1 MNSKKTMNPVP
12 VLVLLAIF
20 AVAHALSEPT
30 IDRVTF
36 SGDLPV
42 SGKSLLRGSG
52 LHEGV
57 SIFMVSSNQVRDAVA
72 SNLKAEGY
80 LDCSVGVVW
89 PRWGGEAYEVKIN
102 VIPGRQ
108 SIRGGFVFTG
118 DTTLSVGELTSL
130 CPIEFGAPIS
140 PVDTASFTSAI
151 TGSYA
156 NLGYLRAQVDLQLE
170 AFSEDTSDNHR
181 NLQLSVSSGS
191 RCYLGGITVT
201 GLVDVR
207 RQVVLREFDV
217 NRGEPLNMKKM
228 REGLS
233 ALYSLGLFSNVQID
247 YNGISQGLDTIDVVV
262 NVTEQDYIEVDF
274 ASGYISPE
282 AVFGSVY
289 WKRPNIMGNNQMLR
303 LGGTYTR
310 YIASDNSGNEFEP
323 QIVYEEPWFLSTRW
337 TAQLKL
343 DYYYLQ
349 RVNQEERSYGG
360 ELNLSRKFR
369 SIWRFTTGYR
379 IERLRYRSTQE
390 DSSEVVQD
398 WINSARINAGFTR
411 DSRMPLMNPVR
422 GSWFKIAGSIS
433 GGIAG
438 GNLDI
443 YTANSEYRLFLP
455 LTGSFVMAGRAAGSV
470 ANGYS
475 GNTSIPP
482 NDRFY
487 LGGGTTVRGYGF
499 QTLGP
504 EDSEGNPLG
513 GNVMVLG
520 NVEARFD
527 VIGNFGAVLFCDAGG
542 IWTEVQQISTGTA
555 GFGIG
560 AGIRYNTL
568 VGPIRLDYGF
578 APTWENS
585 LKRGKV
591 YFAIG
596 QAF

>member
-1 MNSKKTMNPVP
+1 MNSKKSTILVP
-12 VLVLLAIF
+12 VLVLLTLCTA
-20 AVAHALSEPT
+20 AQALSEPT
-30 IDRVTF
+30 IDTVTF
-36 SGDLPV
+36 SGNLPV
-42 SGKSLLRGSG
+42 SGNSLLRGSG
-52 LHEGV
+52 LHRGV
-57 SIFMVSSNQVRDAVA
+57 AIFMVSSNQVRDAVA
-72 SNLKAEGY
+72 SNLRALGY
-80 LDCSVGVVW
+80 LDCLVNVDW
-89 PRWGGEAYEVKIN
+89 PRWEAETYEVKIS
-102 VIPGRQ
+102 VFPGRQ
-108 SIRGGFVFTG
+108 SLRGGFVFFG
-118 DTTLSVGELTSL
+118 DTTLSVSEMTDL
-130 CPIEFGAPIS
+130 CPVDFGAPLS
-140 PVDTASFTSAI
+140 PADTASFSAAI
-151 TGSYA
+151 LAGYA
-156 NLGYLRAQVDLQLE
+156 NLGYLRAQLDLQLE
-170 AFSEDTSDNHR
+170 AFSEDTLDNHR
-181 NLQLSVSSGS
+181 NLQLAVSSGS
-191 RCYLGGITVT
+191 RCYLGEIKVT

-207 RQVVLREFDV
+207 RQVVLREFDID
-217 NRGEPLNMKKM
+217 RGDPLNLKKM

-247 YNGISQGLDTIDVVV
+247 YNGISQGLDTVDVVV

-282 AVFGSVY
+282 AVFGSVF

-303 LGGTYTR
+303 LGGTCTR

-337 TAQLKL
+337 KAQLKL

-369 SIWRFTTGYR
+369 NIWRFTTGYR
-379 IERLRYRSTQE
+379 IERLRYRSTEE

-443 YTANSEYRLFLP
+443 YTMNSEYRLFLP
-455 LTGSFVMAGRAAGSV
+455 LSSSFVVAGRVAGSV
-470 ANGYS
+470 AHGYS

-487 LGGGTTVRGYGF
+487 LGGGTTVRGYDF

-504 EDSEGNPLG
+504 EDREGNPLG

>member
-89 PRWGGEAYEVKIN
+89 PRWGVEAYEVKIN

-527 VIGNFGAVLFCDAGG
+527 VIGNLGAVLFCDAGG

>member
-1 MNSKKTMNPVP
+1 MNNKKSTIPVP
-12 VLVLLAIF
+12 VLVLLMLCA
-20 AVAHALSEPT
+20 AAHALSEPT
-30 IDRVTF
+30 IDTVSF
-36 SGDLPV
+36 SGNLPV
-42 SGKSLLRGSG
+42 SGNSLLRGSG

-72 SNLKAEGY
+72 SNLRALGY
-80 LDCSVGVVW
+80 LDCQVNVNW
-89 PRWGGEAYEVKIN
+89 PRWEAETYEVTIN
-102 VIPGRQ
+102 VFPGRQ
-108 SIRGGFVFTG
+108 SLRGEVVFIG
-118 DTTLSVGELTSL
+118 DTTLSVSEMTDL
-130 CPIEFGAPIS
+130 CPVDYGAPLS
-140 PVDTASFTSAI
+140 PADTASFSAAI
-151 TGSYA
+151 LAGYA
-156 NLGYLRAQVDLQLE
+156 NLGYLRARVDLQLE
-170 AFSEDTSDNHR
+170 SFPEDTSDNHR
-181 NLQLSVSSGS
+181 NLQLVINSGS
-191 RCYLGGITVT
+191 KCYLGGITVT

-217 NRGEPLNMKKM
+217 NRGDPLNLRKM

-369 SIWRFTTGYR
+369 NIWRFTTGYR
-379 IERLRYRSTQE
+379 IERLRYRSTEE

-422 GSWFKIAGSIS
+422 GSWFKIASSIS

-443 YTANSEYRLFLP
+443 YTMNSEYRLFLP
-455 LTGSFVMAGRAAGSV
+455 LSSSFVVAGRAAGSV
-470 ANGYS
+470 AHGYS

-487 LGGGTTVRGYGF
+487 LGGGTTVRGYDF